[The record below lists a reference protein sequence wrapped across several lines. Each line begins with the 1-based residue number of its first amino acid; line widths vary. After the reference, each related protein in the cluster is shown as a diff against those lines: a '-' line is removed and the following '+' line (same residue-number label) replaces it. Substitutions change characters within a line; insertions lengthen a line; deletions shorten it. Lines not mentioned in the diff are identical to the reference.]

1 VINQLCHGG
10 YLNTKMQNEN
20 KYYEKTSNDIKKDV
34 NDLINQINQ
43 AVLENESNHAVA
55 LSRLDS
61 VCSLLQITLIHI
73 NNLNKQNKCAT
84 EEAADPAEKEATA
97 AEETTLI

>member
-1 VINQLCHGG
+1 MIQE
-10 YLNTKMQNEN
+10 NT
-20 KYYEKTSNDIKKDV
+20 YYEKTSREIKKDV
-34 NDLINQINQ
+34 IDLINQINL

-84 EEAADPAEKEATA
+84 EEAENAANHPEATA

>member
-1 VINQLCHGG
+1 
-10 YLNTKMQNEN
+10 MREEN
-20 KYYEKTSNDIKKDV
+20 KYYEKTSKEIKKDV
-34 NDLINQINQ
+34 NDLINQINST
-43 AVLENESNHAVA
+43 VLENESNHAVA

-73 NNLNKQNKCAT
+73 NNLNSKNKCAT
-84 EEAADPAEKEATA
+84 KNDAEDSVKNQEATA

>member
-1 VINQLCHGG
+1 MV
-10 YLNTKMQNEN
+10 NEN
-20 KYYEKTSNDIKKDV
+20 NYYEKTSREIKKDV
-34 NDLINQINQ
+34 NDLINQINL
-43 AVLENESNHAVA
+43 AVLEKESNHAVA

-84 EEAADPAEKEATA
+84 DEAEDAANHPEATA
-97 AEETTLI
+97 VEETTLI

>member
-1 VINQLCHGG
+1 MVDE
-10 YLNTKMQNEN
+10 MR
-20 KYYEKTSNDIKKDV
+20 YYEKTSREIKKDV
-34 NDLINQINQ
+34 NDLINQINL
-43 AVLENESNHAVA
+43 AVLDSQSNQAVA

-84 EEAADPAEKEATA
+84 EEAEDPAEKEATA
-97 AEETTLI
+97 VEETTLI

>member
-1 VINQLCHGG
+1 MV
-10 YLNTKMQNEN
+10 MQKEN
-20 KYYEKTSNDIKKDV
+20 KYYEKTSREIKKDV
-34 NDLINQINQ
+34 NDLINQINST
-43 AVLENESNHAVA
+43 VLENESNHAVA

-73 NNLNKQNKCAT
+73 NNLNSKNKCAT
-84 EEAADPAEKEATA
+84 KNDAEDSAKNEATA

>member
-1 VINQLCHGG
+1 M
-10 YLNTKMQNEN
+10 KSEN
-20 KYYEKTSNDIKKDV
+20 SYYEKTSREIKKDV
-34 NDLINQINQ
+34 NDLINQINST
-43 AVLENESNHAVA
+43 VLENESNHAVA

-84 EEAADPAEKEATA
+84 EEAEDPAEKEATA
-97 AEETTLI
+97 VEETTLI

>member
-1 VINQLCHGG
+1 MVDEI
-10 YLNTKMQNEN
+10 
-20 KYYEKTSNDIKKDV
+20 KYYTKTSKEIKKDV
-34 NDLINQINQ
+34 IDLIDQINITI
-43 AVLENESNHAVA
+43 LETESNHAVA

-73 NNLNKQNKCAT
+73 NNLNKQNKCVT
-84 EEAADPAEKEATA
+84 EEAEDPAEKEATA

>member
-1 VINQLCHGG
+1 MVDAQM
-10 YLNTKMQNEN
+10 KFF
-20 KYYEKTSNDIKKDV
+20 KKTSEEIKKDV
-34 NDLINQINQ
+34 NDLINQIISR
-43 AVLENESNHAVA
+43 VLENESNDAVA

-84 EEAADPAEKEATA
+84 EEAEDPAEKATA
-97 AEETTLI
+97 VEETTLI

>member
-1 VINQLCHGG
+1 MVDAQ
-10 YLNTKMQNEN
+10 M
-20 KYYEKTSNDIKKDV
+20 KYYDKTSREIKKDIL
-34 NDLINQINQ
+34 DLIQQINQ
-43 AVLENESNHAVA
+43 AVAENEIHEAVA

-73 NNLNKQNKCAT
+73 NNLNQAKQCVT
-84 EEAADPAEKEATA
+84 DEAEDPAEKKATA

>member
-1 VINQLCHGG
+1 MVS
-10 YLNTKMQNEN
+10 EN
-20 KYYEKTSNDIKKDV
+20 IYYEKTSREIKKDV

-43 AVLENESNHAVA
+43 AVLDSQSNQAVA

-84 EEAADPAEKEATA
+84 EEAGDPAEKEATA
-97 AEETTLI
+97 VEETTLT

>member
-1 VINQLCHGG
+1 MVDEMR
-10 YLNTKMQNEN
+10 YF
-20 KYYEKTSNDIKKDV
+20 EKTSIEMTKDV
-34 NDLINQINQ
+34 LDLINQIKQ
-43 AVLENESNHAVA
+43 VVLENESNQAVA

-73 NNLNKQNKCAT
+73 NNLNSKNKCAT
-84 EEAADPAEKEATA
+84 EEAEDPAEKATA

>member
-1 VINQLCHGG
+1 MV
-10 YLNTKMQNEN
+10 MQNEN
-20 KYYEKTSNDIKKDV
+20 KYYEKTSKEIKKDV
-34 NDLINQINQ
+34 NDLINQINST
-43 AVLENESNHAVA
+43 VLENESNHAVA

-73 NNLNKQNKCAT
+73 NNLNSKNKCAT
-84 EEAADPAEKEATA
+84 TENAEDSAKNEATA

>member
-1 VINQLCHGG
+1 
-10 YLNTKMQNEN
+10 MQNE
-20 KYYEKTSNDIKKDV
+20 KSYYQKTSREVKKDV

-43 AVLENESNHAVA
+43 AVLESESNHALA

-61 VCSLLQITLIHI
+61 VCSLLQISLIHI
-73 NNLNKQNKCAT
+73 NYLNKQKPCVT

-97 AEETTLI
+97 GEETTPI

>member
-1 VINQLCHGG
+1 
-10 YLNTKMQNEN
+10 MRSEN
-20 KYYEKTSNDIKKDV
+20 KYYEKTSTEIKKDV

-84 EEAADPAEKEATA
+84 KEAENSAEKEATA
-97 AEETTLI
+97 VEETTLI

>member
-1 VINQLCHGG
+1 MGINK
-10 YLNTKMQNEN
+10 KMVYKM
-20 KYYEKTSNDIKKDV
+20 KYYERTSNEIKNDIL
-34 NDLINQINQ
+34 DLISKINREVQ
-43 AVLENESNHAVA
+43 ENEIHEAVA

-84 EEAADPAEKEATA
+84 NEEEAEAEKEATA
-97 AEETTLI
+97 EEETTAI

>member
-1 VINQLCHGG
+1 
-10 YLNTKMQNEN
+10 MQNEN
-20 KYYEKTSNDIKKDV
+20 KYYEKTSREMRKDIS
-34 NDLINQINQ
+34 NLIDEISTL
-43 AVLENESNHAVA
+43 VLENESNHAVA

-84 EEAADPAEKEATA
+84 EEAEDAANHPEATA
-97 AEETTLI
+97 VEETTLI